1 MGLFQERVMSTAV
14 LQGDAQVW
22 VGLFSASLCF
32 SGAACWAISRRST
45 EKKGF
50 VKAVHDDV

>member
-14 LQGDAQVW
+14 LQDTQVW